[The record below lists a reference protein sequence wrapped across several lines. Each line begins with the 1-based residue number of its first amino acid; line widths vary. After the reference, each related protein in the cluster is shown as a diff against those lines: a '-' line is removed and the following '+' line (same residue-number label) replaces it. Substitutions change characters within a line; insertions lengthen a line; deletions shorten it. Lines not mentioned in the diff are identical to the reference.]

1 MLNIKINGIETTA
14 NNNETILEVAERLN
28 IKIPTLCHVNLDEL
42 GLHNNEGSCR
52 ICLVELS
59 SGNLVPS
66 CIAKVQDGMDI
77 QTDSRKVIENRKN
90 ILELMLASHPDDCL
104 MCDRN
109 LNCELQTLANE
120 LKVSNVRFNESELP
134 FEIDRSN
141 VSIVRDPNKC
151 ILCYRCVSMCNDV
164 QKVGAIST
172 FNRGFDTY
180 IGSGF
185 DNSLDDTPCT
195 FCGQCLAV
203 CPTGALQ
210 EVNNVE
216 YVWNALNNP
225 NKHVVVQT
233 APAVRVAIGEM
244 FGMEPGVDATGLMA
258 TALRRIGFDSIFDTN
273 FAADLTILEEAT
285 EFLDRLENGGTLPI
299 MTSCCPGWINFLEKK
314 FPEFLDHPS
323 SCKSPHEMLG
333 PVIKTFY
340 ANQIGV
346 SAEDIIVISVMPC
359 VAKKYESHRDELAGE
374 YGRDVDM
381 VITTRELG
389 QMIKEIGLDFPN
401 LEESDFDNP
410 LGESTGAASI
420 FGASGGV
427 LEATVRTSYE
437 WVVGETLEDLDF
449 KVLRG
454 FDGIKEA
461 TVDLD
466 GTKLKVAVAHG
477 LGNAEEILKR
487 ISEGE
492 EYHAVE
498 VMACPTGCIG
508 GAGQPYHNGDM
519 KVLDKRVKG
528 IYSIDKNKGVRKSH
542 ENKTLQK
549 LYNDFLGDKNGPLAY
564 KLLHTKYKS
573 NPKY

>member
-1 MLNIKINGIETTA
+1 MINIKINGIDTKA
-14 NNNETILEVAERLN
+14 SKGETILEAAKRLN
-28 IKIPTLCHVNLDEL
+28 IKIPTLCHVDFEEL
-42 GLHNNEGSCR
+42 GLENKEGSCR
-52 ICLVELS
+52 ICLVELD
-59 SGNLVPS
+59 SGKLVPS
-66 CIAKVQDGMDI
+66 CIAEVQEGMEI
-77 QTDSRKVIENRKN
+77 QTASPRVIENRKT
-90 ILELMLASHPDDCL
+90 ILELMLSSHPDDCL

-109 LNCELQTLANE
+109 LNCELQTLAHE
-120 LKVSNVRFNESELP
+120 LGIKDVRFKGNEFP
-134 FEIDRSN
+134 FEIDKSN
-141 VSIVRDPNKC
+141 VSIIRDPNKC
-151 ILCYRCVSMCNDV
+151 ILCYRCVSMCNEV
-164 QKVGAIST
+164 QEVGAIST

-185 DNSLDDTPCT
+185 NKSLDDTPCT

-210 EVNNVE
+210 EVNNVD
-216 YVWNALNNP
+216 YVWEAIKDP
-225 NKHVVVQT
+225 TKHVVVQT

-244 FGMEPGVDATGLMA
+244 FGMEAGTDCTGQMA
-258 TALRRIGFDSIFDTN
+258 TALKRIGFDSIFDTN
-273 FAADLTILEEAT
+273 FAADLTILEEAS
-285 EFLDRLENGGTLPI
+285 EFLNRLQNGGTLPI

-314 FPEFLDHPS
+314 YPEFLDYPS

-340 ANQIGV
+340 ANKIGV
-346 SAEDIIVISVMPC
+346 PAEDMLVVSVMPC
-359 VAKKYESHRDELAGE
+359 VAKKYEAQREELAGE
-374 YGRDVDM
+374 HGQDVDV

-389 QMIKEIGLDFPN
+389 QMIKEINLDFPN
-401 LEESDFDNP
+401 LEKGDFDNP

-449 KVLRG
+449 EALRG

-461 TVDLD
+461 TVDLN

-477 LGNAEEILKR
+477 LGNAKEILRR

-492 EYHAVE
+492 QYHAVE

-508 GAGQPYHNGDM
+508 GGGQPFHNGDM
-519 KVLDKRVKG
+519 DILNKRVQG
-528 IYSIDKNKGVRKSH
+528 IYNIDKNKGVRKSH

-549 LYNDFLGDKNGPLAY
+549 LYDEFLGEKNGPLAD
-564 KLLHTKYKS
+564 KLLHTKYKA